1 MYRFLCRKCS
11 KSAAK
16 VLRFAEEK
24 RCVCK
29 VAETGEQISDLL
41 PGRGRA
47 CDTYGVKMRRGECG
61 ER

>member
-1 MYRFLCRKCS
+1 M
-11 KSAAK
+11 
-16 VLRFAEEK
+16 LRFAEEK

-47 CDTYGVKMRRGECG
+47 WDTYGVKMRRGECG